1 VCVQILIARNIGFIR
16 RLTADHLDASNQDS
30 AASARVC
37 LHFFQVLSNIVDEV
51 CEGLDDL
58 LPLIDDI
65 AWQHDDDDALQ
76 DGALQASLGLR
87 HRQVVCVCCTRRPR
101 RRLSHASVMIPVPC
115 HCVHVI
121 PPCGGAGCA
130 GREVER
136 LPFSM
141 VRGCCAWVDT
151 AH

>member
-1 VCVQILIARNIGFIR
+1 MCVQILIARNIGFIR

-87 HRQVVCVCCTRRPR
+87 HRQVVCVLHT
-101 RRLSHASVMIPVPC
+101 STSA
-115 HCVHVI
+115 
-121 PPCGGAGCA
+121 AA
-130 GREVER
+130 
-136 LPFSM
+136 
-141 VRGCCAWVDT
+141 
-151 AH
+151 